1 MSTPPSHPDS
11 RALATRER
19 LSEVR
24 YEIRG
29 ELARRAR
36 DLETQGRKLIKLN
49 IGNPGAFGFRAP
61 EHLQQAITRDIDHTD
76 PYTHQQGLPAAREAI
91 AAAYARRGMPDAHPD
106 RVFVGNGVSELIDLS
121 LRALLN
127 PGDEV
132 LVPSPDYPLW
142 SAATILNDGRPVYY
156 RCDPSSDF
164 LPDPA
169 EIETLVSSR
178 TRAIVLIN
186 PNNPTGATYP
196 RALLERIVAIAAKH
210 KLLLMVDEIYD
221 QVLYDG
227 AKFEPMAP
235 LAGDVPCLTFSGLS
249 KVHRAC
255 GWRVGWA
262 LLSGD
267 GQAVGGL
274 HHAMDL
280 LGALRLCA
288 NVPGQYAVAAAVN
301 GPDTISALC
310 APGGRLYETRRAVI
324 DACAASEHLQ
334 LVTPAGALY
343 AFPAVV
349 GEAARGMDDHDFAL
363 DLLENEGVLV
373 VPGSS
378 FNVPY
383 RHHFRVTLLPDAVT
397 MQDVFGRIERALSR
411 RAEASGKVV
420 PIKNK
425 SRPAAA

>member
-1 MSTPPSHPDS
+1 MSTLPPS
-11 RALATRER
+11 AKLATRER

-36 DLETQGRKLIKLN
+36 ELEAQGRKLIKLN

-61 EHLQQAITRDIDHTD
+61 EHLQKAIIGDIDHTD
-76 PYTHQQGLPAAREAI
+76 PYTHQQGLPAAREAV
-91 AAAYARRGMPDAHPD
+91 AAAYAARGIPHAHPD
-106 RVFVGNGVSELIDLS
+106 RVFIGNGVSELIDLS

-156 RCDPSSDF
+156 RCDPDNDF
-164 LPDPA
+164 LPDPN
-169 EIETLVSSR
+169 EIEQLVSSR

-196 RALLERIVAIAAKH
+196 RELLERIVAIAAKH
-210 KLLLMVDEIYD
+210 RLLLMVDEIYD
-221 QVLYDG
+221 QVLYDD
-227 AKFEPMAP
+227 AKFEPVAP
-235 LAGDVPCLTFSGLS
+235 LAGDVPCITFSGLS

-255 GWRVGWA
+255 GWRVGWSM
-262 LLSGD
+262 LTGD
-267 GQAVGGL
+267 IERVREFL
-274 HHAMDL
+274 HAMDL
-280 LGALRLCA
+280 LSALRLCA
-288 NVPGQYAVAAAVN
+288 NVPGQYAVAAALN

-324 DACAASEHLQ
+324 EACEASEHLE
-334 LVTPAGALY
+334 VVRPAGALY

-349 GEAARGMDDHDFAL
+349 GDAARGFDDHSFAL
-363 DLLENEGVLV
+363 ELMETEGVLV

-383 RHHFRVTLLPDAVT
+383 RHHFRVTLLPEAAV
-397 MQDVFGRIERALSR
+397 MRDVFARIDRALAR
-411 RAEASGKVV
+411 RAEAVTKVV
-420 PIKNK
+420 PIKGRA
-425 SRPAAA
+425 RPAA